1 MSKWVFTYLK
11 LGSGQINIIKNDMI
25 KIFFCIINTT
35 TNYRNRVKKKC
46 ITSKCIFLFD
56 LNLFGMGFN
65 LLLYSFL
72 IIYLFYICKFGFV
85 LHGENVIF
93 IDSVFK
99 VKWQVTQFIRK
110 NKTVCVNFSITKDKK
125 KCEKVGRNV

>member
-1 MSKWVFTYLK
+1 
-11 LGSGQINIIKNDMI
+11 
-25 KIFFCIINTT
+25 
-35 TNYRNRVKKKC
+35 
-46 ITSKCIFLFD
+46 
-56 LNLFGMGFN
+56 MGFN